1 MFDDEE
7 EEGFQPLDTEIARL
21 EAIAYM
27 PNHTIDDVPA
37 ILAAQEALKE
47 LL

>member
-1 MFDDEE
+1 MFDDEDE
-7 EEGFQPLDTEIARL
+7 EYPLDDEIARL
-21 EAIAYM
+21 EAVAYM

-37 ILAAQEALKE
+37 ILAAQQALKE

>member
-1 MFDDEE
+1 MFDDEDVE
-7 EEGFQPLDTEIARL
+7 DFQPLDDEIARL

-27 PNHTIDDVPA
+27 PNHTLDDVPA

>member
-1 MFDDEE
+1 MFDDED
-7 EEGFQPLDTEIARL
+7 EGEALDTEIARL

-37 ILAAQEALKE
+37 ILAAQQALKE